1 MMVILW
7 KMREKKN
14 EGNDDTME
22 NEGGRNGDTVEKEAA
37 EGRGEWG
44 DRRRKVVGRGG
55 GKGSKKE
62 GVGGSTMT
70 LWRRKQKKKEVGIR
84 RKERV
89 EKKEEKQ

>member
-1 MMVILW
+1 MENEGGRNGDGDTM
-7 KMREKKN
+7 KNEGGRNGDGDTMENEGEKKN

-55 GKGSKKE
+55 GR
-62 GVGGSTMT
+62 VV
-70 LWRRKQKKKEVGIR
+70 KKKGWVGAR
-84 RKERV
+84 
-89 EKKEEKQ
+89 